1 MKMLIIT
8 EKPSVSQAIASV
20 LGVKNRKNGYWEGE
34 RYIVSWCLGHLVAL
48 AQAEVY
54 DPCFAKW
61 NREDL
66 PIFPQP
72 WQTAVL
78 PGTKKQFDVLQRLL
92 NDPGVDRVICATDAG
107 REGELIFRLVYEQS
121 KSRKLVKRLW
131 ISSMEGEAIREGMAH
146 LRDSSEYDRLY
157 RAALCRAR
165 ADWLVGINMTRLLS
179 TMYNQTM
186 NVGRVMSPTLAMIT
200 QREQEI
206 AAFVPEPFYT
216 VVLRGEIEAISEKMK
231 DKEEAQRL
239 AAACQGARAVIRGV
253 QRKEVMQKPPCLYDL
268 TTLQREAN
276 RLFGFTAQQTL
287 DYAQSLYEKRLI
299 TYPRTDSR
307 YLRTEQNAM
316 LPALVKRTAAALPFS
331 QSLMLPINAA
341 QTIDNARVSDHHAI
355 IPTRTMP
362 ETDISGLPEGERNIL
377 AMIAVRLMCA
387 VGDAHRYEET
397 VVTVECGGQLFKATG
412 KRVTNMGWKIPDTV
426 FRGSN
431 RMKPDGE
438 PESNLPDVTEGM
450 TMEHVRA
457 AVKEGMTKAPERYT
471 EESIL
476 LAMERA
482 GADAMPEGAEHRGI
496 GTPATRAGIIEKL
509 VRGGYVERQGSAKI
523 KRLVPTQKGMNLAA
537 VLPEQ
542 VKSAGMTAQWE
553 RMLVDV
559 ESGSMTPEAFMAAIE
574 AFVEEE
580 VRAAK
585 PAPDAERLFPA
596 WKNVIGI
603 CPHCGSPV
611 VETERGYFCDQRA
624 CRFALWKDNRY
635 FASLGKSLTL
645 EMAMALITDGRVPLR
660 DLRSRKTGKTYD
672 ATVLL
677 TMDEQGNVRYS
688 LAFPPKK

>member
-34 RYIVSWCLGHLVAL
+34 HYIVSWCLGHLVAL

-54 DPCFAKW
+54 DPRFAKW

-72 WQTAVL
+72 WQTTVL

-92 NDPGVDRVICATDAG
+92 NDSSVDRVICATDAG

-121 KSRKLVKRLW
+121 KSRKPVKRLW
-131 ISSMEGEAIREGMAH
+131 ISSMEGEAIRDGMAH

-179 TMYNQTM
+179 TMYNRTL

-200 QREQEI
+200 RREQEI

-216 VVLRGEIEAISEKMK
+216 VVLHGDIEAISEKMK
-231 DKEEAQRL
+231 SKEEAQRL
-239 AAACQGARAVIRGV
+239 AAACQGTRAMVRSV
-253 QRKEVMQKPPCLYDL
+253 RRKEVMQKPPCLYDL

-307 YLRTEQNAM
+307 YLRTEQGAM
-316 LPALVKRTAAALPFS
+316 LPTLVKQTAAAFPFS

-355 IPTRTMP
+355 IPTNTMP
-362 ETDISGLPEGERNIL
+362 ETDISGLPEGERSIL
-377 AMIAVRLMCA
+377 AMIAARLMCA

-397 VVTVECGGQLFKATG
+397 VVTVECGGQMFKATG

-431 RMKPDGE
+431 RMKPDE
-438 PESNLPDVTEGM
+438 ESENNLPEVTEGM
-450 TMEHVRA
+450 T
-457 AVKEGMTKAPERYT
+457 KALERYT
-471 EESIL
+471 EDSIL

-509 VRGGYVERQGSAKI
+509 VRGGYVERQGGAKV
-523 KRLVPTQKGMNLAA
+523 KRLVPTQKGINLAA

-553 RMLVDV
+553 HMLADV
-559 ESGSMTPEAFMAAIE
+559 ESGSMTPEAFMEAIQT
-574 AFVEEE
+574 FVEEE

-596 WKNVIGI
+596 WKNVIGV

-611 VETERGYFCDQRA
+611 VETERGYFCDQRE
-624 CRFALWKDNRY
+624 CHFALWKDNRY
-635 FASLGKSLTL
+635 FASLGKPLTR
-645 EMAMALITDGRVPLR
+645 EMAMALITDGCVPLR
-660 DLRSRKTGKTYD
+660 DLRSRKTGKTYA

-677 TMDEQGNVRYS
+677 TMDEQGNVKYS
-688 LAFPPKK
+688 LAFPPEK